1 MGTTSTSIDPTY
13 LHDPSRCDR
22 LRPLHEHLDI
32 AAGVSWALWAIL
44 REGPV
49 GDPRDVAAAITL
61 AGRLADHVS
70 AADAIVRASVS
81 GGAEE
86 G

>member
-1 MGTTSTSIDPTY
+1 MGTTTTSIDPTY

-22 LRPLHEHLDI
+22 LRPLREHLDI
-32 AAGVSWALWAIL
+32 AAGVSRALWAAL

-49 GDPRDVAAAITL
+49 GDPRDVAATITL
-61 AGRLADHVS
+61 AGLVADHVS
-70 AADAIVRASVS
+70 AADAIVRAGVS
-81 GGAEE
+81 GGGDE